1 MLPTDSKLSWWVKT
15 GTKSKALIIKTKTSP
30 HNKWF
35 SIVQESVRSYNR
47 EQKPIVGWQKFLFGS
62 ELYDPYFKPA
72 LAAMMTVKEGVIGV
86 ISQKH

>member
-1 MLPTDSKLSWWVKT
+1 MVF
-15 GTKSKALIIKTKTSP
+15 
-30 HNKWF
+30 N
-35 SIVQESVRSYNR
+35 VQESLRFYNR

-72 LAAMMTVKEGVIGV
+72 LAAMMTVKEGEIGV